1 MAAVLYLGAV
11 LIWLGGFIGGFIC
24 ISNRYIDNSFLIALI
39 IWLGAFFEGALIFAV
54 ARIYQAT
61 VDSHEKENPETES
74 YEEETMAPTEEKN
87 VPAPPQIDTCARHYG
102 DSAKAFSE
110 AYKAHYNHKNY
121 KDAYLLY
128 TGIIQDYPES
138 KEARYAKQ
146 QIENIEKTVDL
157 SAMLLDQ

>member
-11 LIWLGGFIGGFIC
+11 LIWFGGFIGGFIC

-74 YEEETMAPTEEKN
+74 YEERTYLHRLRLTLAQDTTET
-87 VPAPPQIDTCARHYG
+87 PQRH
-102 DSAKAFSE
+102 SAKHIKHIIIIKTTKMLTFFTQESSRITQ
-110 AYKAHYNHKNY
+110 KAKKH
-121 KDAYLLY
+121 
-128 TGIIQDYPES
+128 
-138 KEARYAKQ
+138 
-146 QIENIEKTVDL
+146 
-157 SAMLLDQ
+157 AMQSSR